1 MKKHQNFKPS
11 YMKIQD
17 YILYKIENG
26 EYPVGSKIPS
36 ETELADMFSV
46 SRITANKAIKELS
59 VMGLLERTRGLG
71 TFVREYSEEKIN
83 SKAFVSAVKLD
94 LNVKREHQL
103 LQFKLIKPYPELR
116 ESFGLG
122 PEDSFY
128 EIILANKNASG
139 VESIDYSYIPCSL
152 VPDILPNL
160 DSLCNHFIFDFLKEQ
175 PIEPPKYLKIFVNI
189 PQYAFLESARGF
201 LGTKSSGNINIWK
214 TNVYDQ
220 NMKILSSIYTACPDS
235 SAEIPLFTFLL

>member
-71 TFVREYSEEKIN
+71 TFVREYSESKIN
-83 SKAFVSAVKLD
+83 SKAFVSALKLD
-94 LNVKREHQL
+94 LHAKREHRL
-103 LQFKLIKPYPELR
+103 LQFKLIKPYPELM
-116 ESFGLG
+116 ESFELK
-122 PEDSFY
+122 EEESFY
-128 EIILANKNASG
+128 EIILANNNPSG
-139 VESIDYSYIPCSL
+139 MESIDYCYIPCRI

-175 PIEPPKYLKIFVNI
+175 PLNPPKYLKIFINI
-189 PQYAFLESARGF
+189 PRYHFLQSAQSFLE
-201 LGTKSSGNINIWK
+201 TEDPVNIWK

-220 NMKILSSIYTACPDS
+220 NMKILSSIFTACPDS
-235 SAEIPLFTFLL
+235 RTEVPLFTFLL